1 MPWLPAHPD
10 SHSARASIAPV
21 SPCNQLQVK
30 TFRRVGGMARSR
42 RLIDAGVWAAPHA
55 DKLEFTTVDPV
66 AFHDRPDQGIVYQ
79 FSERTLSDVQDVSP
93 QLF

>member
-1 MPWLPAHPD
+1 
-10 SHSARASIAPV
+10 
-21 SPCNQLQVK
+21 
-30 TFRRVGGMARSR
+30 MARSR

-55 DKLEFTTVDPV
+55 DKLEFTTVELV
-66 AFHDRPDQGIVYQ
+66 AFHDSRSGIVYQ

>member
-10 SHSARASIAPV
+10 SYLARASIAQV
-21 SPCNQLQVK
+21 SPCYQLQVK
-30 TFRRVGGMARSR
+30 AFRRVGGIARSR
-42 RLIDAGVWAAPHA
+42 GLIDAGVWAAPHA